1 MTARL
6 FAAAVTALLTSALAA
21 AQQNPPSSA
30 PAPDRGQVVLTG
42 CLEHGDEIKLPGAA
56 DTTLDSL
63 TFVLTQAV
71 AATSSASAA
80 AAIAVGTTGAMPR
93 TYRLDASVEKLGTH
107 VGQKVQ
113 VIGTLADKPTEPA
126 GAGSKANLPRV
137 VVDSVK
143 VIDPACPR

>member
-1 MTARL
+1 MTTQL
-6 FAAAVTALLTSALAA
+6 FAAAFAAAGLVA

-30 PAPDRGQVVLTG
+30 PAPDRAQVVLTG
-42 CLEHGDEIKLPGAA
+42 CLEHGDEIKVPGTA
-56 DTTLDSL
+56 DTTLETIS
-63 TFVLTQAV
+63 FVLTQAV

-80 AAIAVGTTGAMPR
+80 NTVVGTSGTTPQR
-93 TYRLDASVEKLGTH
+93 YRLDASVEKLGTH

-113 VIGTLADKPTEPA
+113 VTGTLADKPTEPA

-143 VIDPACPR
+143 VIDATCPK